1 MDSLENA
8 NVRGSLYASRTG
20 LQAMF
25 AMNNKI
31 SDVAMNI
38 DTTHSS
44 PLAEWAWGVSEK
56 IQQRLSEKNG

>member
-8 NVRGSLYASRTG
+8 NVRGTLYASRTG

-44 PLAEWAWGVSEK
+44 PLAEWA
-56 IQQRLSEKNG
+56 